1 MASNLLG
8 TTLYLM
14 KLSIKKQF
22 AYPLMFISCL
32 FLIPMMV
39 ASGVLL
45 LYALATNFSSISGW
59 SFDQLAFLYG
69 FGYLSHGLL
78 MVFGS
83 QNIWMDQLVIKGEF
97 DRMLLRPLPVFIQY
111 ACSNINLIGL
121 IDVWIGG
128 MILLYAS
135 SRLNLSWDFGLVIL
149 ILVTLLGATW
159 IRLALY
165 LIVCSTAFW
174 TKRSSSLFWLMTDLM
189 ERATQLPLSIYPHR
203 FQLALTVIL
212 PLAMISYQPVK
223 QLLHHPG
230 TWFNGLVFLVT
241 PLIGLVTTF
250 LAVRI
255 FNFGLKRYE
264 SAGS

>member
-1 MASNLLG
+1 MDSNLLG

-45 LYALATNFSSISGW
+45 LYALATHFSSVSGW
-59 SFDQLAFLYG
+59 TFDQLALLYG

-78 MVFGS
+78 MVFGA

-97 DRMLLRPLPVFIQY
+97 DRMLLRPLPVIIQY
-111 ACSNINLIGL
+111 ACSNINLIGF
-121 IDVWIGG
+121 IDVIIGAG
-128 MILLYAS
+128 ILTAS
-135 SRLNLSWDFGLVIL
+135 SWRLKLSWNAGLVL
-149 ILVTLLGATW
+149 LLLLTLAGATW

-189 ERATQLPLSIYPHR
+189 ERATQLPLSIYPQR
-203 FQLALTVIL
+203 FQLVLTVLL

-223 QLLHHPG
+223 QLLNQPG
-230 TWFNGLVFLVT
+230 TWLAGLVFLAT
-241 PLIGLVTTF
+241 PVIGLIILY
-250 LAVRI
+250 LAVKF
-255 FNFGLKRYE
+255 FNFGLKQYE